1 MGYLNAQ
8 VGSENAGYER
18 VRGRHSCG
26 SNVRTENTSQKFVET
41 FFGHLWNTVL
51 AYRDTQINMG
61 VTWRE
66 KIKTESTTLLSME
79 NGKGLYKTYE

>member
-18 VRGRHSCG
+18 VMGRHSCG

-51 AYRDTQINMG
+51 G
-61 VTWRE
+61 
-66 KIKTESTTLLSME
+66 
-79 NGKGLYKTYE
+79 